1 MTIGI
6 VPNTTKPRIWEIVK
20 RLVKQ
25 LEANQINYLISE
37 SIKDVHYAND
47 KKLNGAVLLDHSRL
61 FEQSD
66 LVISIGGDGTMLNT
80 AYEARESQTPLVG
93 INYGKLGFLAEFDIT
108 GIDELV
114 NSFKTKEFVIEERMA
129 LDGKCNQV
137 EETLY
142 AVNDIVIDRGRWP
155 KMIDLSVKADEE
167 DVSTFAADGIIVAT
181 PTGST
186 GYSLSTGGPIVNPKA
201 DAITLSPISP
211 HTLTMRPLVLSSNQK
226 ITITAHSPYKNIQVI
241 CDGQRV
247 YYFNPPATITITKS
261 DKHIKLVHTKGN
273 SYFEIL
279 RKKLLWGLDVRTNTT
294 KM

>member
-20 RLVKQ
+20 KLVQ
-25 LEANQINYLISE
+25 SLESLDINYLISE

-47 KKLNGAVLLDHSRL
+47 EKLNGAVLLDHKQL

-80 AYEARESQTPLVG
+80 AYEAREAETPLVG
-93 INYGKLGFLAEFDIT
+93 INYGKLGFLAEFDINS
-108 GIDELV
+108 IDKLV
-114 NSFKTKEFVIEERMA
+114 RSFKNKDYEIEERMA
-129 LDGKCNQV
+129 LDGFCNQI

-155 KMIDLSVKADEE
+155 KMIDLTVKADDEE
-167 DVSTFAADGIIVAT
+167 VSTFAADGIIVAT

-247 YYFNPPATITITKS
+247 YYFKPPAKIVITKS
-261 DKHIKLVHTKGN
+261 KKHIKLVHTKGS

-279 RKKLLWGLDVRTNTT
+279 RKKLLWGLDVRSNSN
-294 KM
+294 KI